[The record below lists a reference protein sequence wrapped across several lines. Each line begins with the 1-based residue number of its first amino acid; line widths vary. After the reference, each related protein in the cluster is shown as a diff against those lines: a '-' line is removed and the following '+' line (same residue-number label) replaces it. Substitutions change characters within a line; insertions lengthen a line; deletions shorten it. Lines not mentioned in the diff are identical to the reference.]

1 MTLQCLLIIVM
12 ATFSDLSCAQ
22 NLKQLPVRLHHP
34 CDSLT
39 APLVQELNLGSCLPL
54 LNTLFCSNDAG
65 SMPAF
70 MSMIFP

>member
-12 ATFSDLSCAQ
+12 ATFSDLPCVQ
-22 NLKQLPVRLHHP
+22 NLKQLPVGLHHP

-39 APLVQELNLGSCLPL
+39 APLVQELNPGSCLPL
-54 LNTLFCSNDAG
+54 LNTLFHSNEAG